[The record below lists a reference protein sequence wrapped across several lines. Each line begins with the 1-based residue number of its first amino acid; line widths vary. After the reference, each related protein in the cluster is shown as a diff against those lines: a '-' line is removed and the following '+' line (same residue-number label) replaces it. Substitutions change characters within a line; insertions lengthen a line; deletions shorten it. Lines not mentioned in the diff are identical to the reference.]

1 MKRLHEWFIAVS
13 LFRQYRAL
21 GCPLLLCLP
30 SIPISI
36 KLTQLISFFVKVYVV
51 SGTNFSRVTN
61 PLGPMVN
68 YLSPGEAAKQVRDI
82 QKSRATLICFTDQGG
97 LERTQTITVDFMRR
111 QCDFAF
117 IEYLLA
123 AKSGCQFHVLGA
135 RDERLHFLINDAS
148 VGDATKITVDNI
160 KSYMAGLLDHLATSI
175 QMFLTDWLV
184 HGQLLCRQARPRRL
198 LLLAPLLE
206 AEGIARIS
214 MRNEEHCGRP
224 EAEAFVSKIDALR
237 ATLTEQIK
245 TVSSSL

>member
-1 MKRLHEWFIAVS
+1 MKWLNEWFIAVS

-36 KLTQLISFFVKVYVV
+36 KLTQLLSFLAKVYVV
-51 SGTNFSRVTN
+51 SGTNFNHSTN
-61 PLGPMVN
+61 PLGPGIN
-68 YLSPGEAAKQVRDI
+68 YLSLGEAAKQVRDI
-82 QKSRATLICFTDQGG
+82 QKSRAILICFTDQGG
-97 LERTQTITVDFMRR
+97 IERTQTITVDFMRR
-111 QCDFAF
+111 QCDFTF

-135 RDERLHFLINDAS
+135 CDGRLKFLIHDAS
-148 VGDATKITVDNI
+148 AGDATKISVDNI
-160 KSYMAGLLDHLATSI
+160 KAYMAGLLDHLATSI

-184 HGQLLCRQARPRRL
+184 HGQLLYRQARPRRL
-198 LLLAPLLE
+198 LLLTPLLE
-206 AEGIARIS
+206 AEGIARMS
-214 MRNEEHCGRP
+214 MRNEEHCGRS
-224 EAEAFVSKIDALR
+224 EAEAFVRKIDALR